1 MTQWNSSVTA
11 SDSSQNEEETSDS
24 DSISMSRVQTS
35 SLTSSASTTQS
46 IDKFQTQKFDEKKG
60 RPNNLNFSQTSRNR
74 NTNSNTNMQD
84 KNTGRFRSKISRE
97 SMVTKNPGTPKD
109 NLLKAYLMEQFEN
122 TSNLLNAIGQA
133 GTITRSCRKS
143 TDIYQME
150 SNTGCFF

>member
-1 MTQWNSSVTA
+1 MTQWNSSVKG
-11 SDSSQNEEETSDS
+11 SDSSQDEEETSDS
-24 DSISMSRVQTS
+24 DSFSMSKVETS
-35 SLTSSASTTQS
+35 SHTSSASTTQS
-46 IDKFQTQKFDEKKG
+46 IDKFQTLKYDEKKG
-60 RPNNLNFSQTSRNR
+60 RPNNLNFSRTSRNR
-74 NTNSNTNMQD
+74 NTNSNMQD